1 LTEVSGIVEDLIMNQ
16 HFKLMAISAVL
27 LAVSPGS
34 TAAFAGDTHLRAL
47 RYWMQATGE
56 AAAAFQR
63 GDDARAQERLTAA
76 IAEIRPYLP
85 ETQGIMAR
93 TYCEL
98 ARVLYHQRRYAEAE
112 PLARWALSVRDSDN
126 QARPDAVFQCVYIL
140 ALIEVALKHHAAA
153 EPLLK
158 RALVLQEQN
167 LGRDQISNSVVI
179 LGELALVCAEQA
191 KYSEAEA
198 LYLRS
203 IAIQERETGGEN
215 LDLAATADQYAS
227 LLARMKRFDYAKH
240 WHERA
245 RDIREKS
252 ASDAAARKAGQ
263 AARQF
268 ESSPFLMWSRK
279 RSRGRLVLHR

>member
-1 LTEVSGIVEDLIMNQ
+1 LSEVSGIVEDLIMN
-16 HFKLMAISAVL
+16 HRSKLMAISAIF
-27 LAVSPGS
+27 LAVSPGA

-56 AAAAFQR
+56 AAAAFQK

-85 ETQGIMAR
+85 ETRGIMAR

-126 QARPDAVFQCVYIL
+126 QARPDAVFQCVYVL
-140 ALIEVALKHHAAA
+140 ALIEAALKHHAMA

-167 LGRDQISNSVVI
+167 LGRDHIDSAVI
-179 LGELALVCAEQA
+179 VDELALVCAERA
-191 KYSEAEA
+191 KYSEAES

-215 LDLAATADQYAS
+215 LDLAATADRYAS
-227 LLARMKRFDYAKH
+227 LLARMRRFDDAKH
-240 WHERA
+240 WHARA
-245 RDIREKS
+245 FAIREKV
-252 ASDAAARKAGQ
+252 ASDAAARKAGLRG
-263 AARQF
+263 RQF
-268 ESSPFLMWSRK
+268 ESSPF
-279 RSRGRLVLHR
+279 

>member
-1 LTEVSGIVEDLIMNQ
+1 LTEVPGIVEDLIMNQ
-16 HFKLMAISAVL
+16 HSKLMAISAVF

-126 QARPDAVFQCVYIL
+126 MARPDAVFQCVYVF
-140 ALIEVALKHHAAA
+140 ALIELALKHYAEA

-158 RALVLQEQN
+158 RALVLQEHN
-167 LGRDQISNSVVI
+167 LGPQHINSVVI
-179 LGELALVCAEQA
+179 LDELARVCAEQA
-191 KYSEAEA
+191 KFSAAES
-198 LYLRS
+198 LYQRS

-227 LLARMKRFDYAKH
+227 LLARMKRFEYAKQ
-240 WHERA
+240 WHARA
-245 RDIREKS
+245 LAIRDKV

-263 AARQF
+263 FGRPF
-268 ESSPFLMWSRK
+268 ESSP
-279 RSRGRLVLHR
+279 H